1 MSLHIGD
8 TAPDFEA
15 ETTEGRINFHDWI
28 GDSWAVLFS
37 HPKDFTPVC
46 TTELGYMA
54 QIKPDFDSRNVKIIG
69 LSVDPVDKHADW
81 SKDIEETQ
89 GTAPNYPMIGDVDFN
104 VSKLYGMLGAD
115 VSGDPADRTAA
126 DNQTVRN
133 VFVIGPD
140 KKVKLIL
147 VYPMT
152 TGRNFDE
159 VLRVIDSLQ
168 LTAKHRVATPVNWK
182 EGEDVIIAGSVS
194 NDEAK
199 EIFGDW
205 DSPKPYIRI
214 VPQPQLAVFSAD
226 RRIPEWGSCIA
237 RIPLRSSRERT
248 GNLRF
253 PRVPSLF
260 RRAAPRSRTQW
271 WRRLVLSGLEAG
283 LVPLRIERG

>member
-1 MSLHIGD
+1 MALQLGD
-8 TAPDFEA
+8 IAPDFEA
-15 ETTEGRINFHDWI
+15 DSTEGPISFHDWI

-54 QIKPDFDSRNVKIIG
+54 KIKPEFDRRGVKIIG
-69 LSVDPVDKHADW
+69 LSVDPSSKHEDW
-81 SKDIEETQ
+81 AKDIEETQ
-89 GTAPNYPMIGDVDFN
+89 GHAPNYPIIGDADFN
-104 VSKLYGMLGAD
+104 VSKLYGMLAAS
-115 VSGDPADRTAA
+115 VSGDPGVRTPA

-168 LTAKHRVATPVNWK
+168 LTAKHKVATPVNWQQ
-182 EGEDVIIAGSVS
+182 GENVIIAGSVS

-199 EIFGDW
+199 ETYPEGW
-205 DSPKPYIRI
+205 DEPKPYIRI
-214 VPQPQLAVFSAD
+214 VPQPH
-226 RRIPEWGSCIA
+226 
-237 RIPLRSSRERT
+237 
-248 GNLRF
+248 
-253 PRVPSLF
+253 
-260 RRAAPRSRTQW
+260 
-271 WRRLVLSGLEAG
+271 
-283 LVPLRIERG
+283 